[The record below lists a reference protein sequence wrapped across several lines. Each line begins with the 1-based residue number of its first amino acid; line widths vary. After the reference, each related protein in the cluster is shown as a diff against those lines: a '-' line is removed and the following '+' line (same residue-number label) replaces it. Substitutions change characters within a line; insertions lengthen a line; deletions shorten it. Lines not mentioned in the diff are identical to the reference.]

1 MHTLR
6 LKLETNKREEAII
19 NKRFYAISHI
29 HNVLVKHA
37 KKLLITLEHDK
48 QYQSYLKE
56 YKDLLKKEKD
66 YKSASKNKKTNEPI
80 DSEIPKFTKEDLS
93 RKKEL
98 SSLINQR
105 RIDLGLDK
113 YKFESYTKVLGKR
126 YDKLISSQQR
136 TKEANR
142 VWVSV
147 EDYLFGKGK
156 QIHYKKNRDFDTI
169 TSKSNTNGV
178 KFDIDNFSID
188 WLDLNLKCKLPKRES
203 ELLYIIESLKDKRS
217 LEEKQTKTGNEIDLI
232 SFCEIERKM
241 FPNGWHYYVVV
252 YIKGPAPEKL
262 KINKNATTNTTGI
275 DIGTSTIA
283 TVSNDKVLLS
293 ELAPRCKEYNK
304 QIERLNRSLEI
315 SRRNSNPDKYN
326 PDGTIRRRT
335 KEEKKLNPW
344 VYSKNYYKKQNRLK
358 SLYRQKSAY
367 IKQCHE
373 ELCNELILNST
384 TFIVEN
390 MNFSALQKK
399 SKTTERSEK
408 ETEIKQK
415 DGTSKKINKYKRKK
429 RFGKSLNN
437 RAPALLLKILDKKCL
452 QYGGVLFRVNT
463 QTFRASQYNHIEDS
477 YIKTTL
483 KTRSKIVDGQYV
495 QRDLYSAFLLKNS
508 NIELTAPDRNKCL
521 AGFKGFLKLQEEL
534 IAEMKA
540 NNISMKSCFGF

>member
-6 LKLETNKREEAII
+6 LKLETNKREEDII

-29 HNVLVKHA
+29 HNVVVKHA
-37 KKLLITLEHDK
+37 KKLLLTLEHDR
-48 QYQSYLKE
+48 QYQSYLTE
-56 YKDLLKKEKD
+56 YRELLKKEKF
-66 YKSASKNKKTNEPI
+66 SKETKN
-80 DSEIPKFTKEDLS
+80 SEDKNFSKEDLK

-98 SSLINQR
+98 NVLMKQT
-105 RIDLGLDK
+105 RIDLGLSK
-113 YKFESYTKVLGKR
+113 YGFASYIKTCAKKYR
-126 YDKLISSQQR
+126 KLVSSHQVE
-136 TKEANR
+136 KEAFR
-142 VWVSV
+142 VWESV
-147 EDYLFGKGK
+147 EEYLFGNGK
-156 QIHYKKNRDFDTI
+156 KINFKKYMDFKTI
-169 TSKSNTNGV
+169 GGKSNYNGV
-178 KFDIDNFSID
+178 IFDRNKFSIS
-188 WLDLNLKCKLPKRES
+188 WIGLNINCKLPKNYES
-203 ELLYIIESLKDKRS
+203 FNYVFESLEDKRDTE
-217 LEEKQTKTGNEIDLI
+217 EEKESDLI

-262 KINKNATTNTTGI
+262 KLNKNATTNTTGI

-283 TVSNDKVLLS
+283 TVSDNKVLLR

-304 QIERLNRSLEI
+304 KIERLTRSLEL
-315 SRRNSNPDKYN
+315 SRKNSNPDKYN

-344 VYSKNYYKKQNRLK
+344 VYYKSYYKRQNKLK

-384 TFIVEN
+384 TFIVEK
-390 MNFSALQKK
+390 MNFSALQKRA
-399 SKTTERSEK
+399 KTTERSEK

-415 DGTSKKINKYKRKK
+415 DGTSKVVKKFKKKK

-437 RAPALLLKILDKKCL
+437 RAPAMLLTILERKCL
-452 QYGGVLFRVNT
+452 QYRGVLFRVNT
-463 QTFRASQYNHIEDS
+463 QTFKASQYNHITDS
-477 YIKTTL
+477 YEKTNL
-483 KTRSKIVDGQYV
+483 KDRSKVVDGQYV

-521 AGFKGFLKLQEEL
+521 AGFSDFLKLQEEL
-534 IAEMKA
+534 VTEMKT
-540 NNISMKSCFGF
+540 NNISMRQCFGF

>member
-6 LKLETNKREEAII
+6 LKLETNKREESII
-19 NKRFYAISHI
+19 NRRFYAISHI

-48 QYQSYLKE
+48 QYQSYLTE
-56 YKDLLKKEKD
+56 YKELLKKEKG
-66 YKSASKNKKTNEPI
+66 YKSVSRDKKTKESIN
-80 DSEIPKFTKEDLS
+80 SEVPEFTKENS
-93 RKKEL
+93 KRKKEL
-98 SSLINQR
+98 SSLINQIR
-105 RIDLGLDK
+105 TDLGLDEGK
-113 YKFESYTKVLGKR
+113 LKAYSKVLGKR
-126 YDKLISSQQR
+126 YSKLISSQQR
-136 TKEANR
+136 QKEVTR
-142 VWVSV
+142 VWASV
-147 EDYLFGKGK
+147 EAYLFGKGK
-156 QIHYKKNRDFDTI
+156 QLHLKKNRDFDTI
-169 TSKSNTNGV
+169 SGTSNSNGV
-178 KFDIDNFSID
+178 IFDIDTLSID
-188 WLDLNLKCKLPKRES
+188 WLGLNLKCKLPKREN
-203 ELLYIIESLKDKRS
+203 ELLYIIESLEDKRS
-217 LEEKQTKTGNEIDLI
+217 LEEQEKNNLI

-283 TVSNDKVLLS
+283 TVSNDKVVLR

-304 QIERLNRSLEI
+304 KIERLNRSLEL
-315 SRRNSNPDKYN
+315 SRKSSNPDKYN
-326 PDGTIRRRT
+326 SDDTIRKRT

-344 VYSKNYYKKQNRLK
+344 VYSKNYYKKENKLK

-399 SKTTERSEK
+399 SKATERSDR

-429 RFGKSLNN
+429 RFGRSLNN
-437 RAPALLLKILDKKCL
+437 RAPAMLLTILERKCL

-463 QTFRASQYNHIEDS
+463 QTFRASQYNHSTDNCE
-477 YIKTTL
+477 KVTL
-483 KTRSKIVDGQYV
+483 KNRSKIVDGHYV

-508 NIELTAPDRNKCL
+508 NIELTAPDKNKCL
-521 AGFKGFLKLQEEL
+521 IGFNNFLKLQKEL
-534 IAEMKA
+534 IEEMKA
-540 NNISMKSCFGF
+540 NNISMKQCFGF

>member
-48 QYQSYLKE
+48 LYQSYLFE
-56 YKDLLKKEKD
+56 YKELLKKEKD
-66 YKSASKNKKTNEPI
+66 YKSASKDKKTKDAI
-80 DSEIPKFTKEDLS
+80 DLEELKFTKEDLI

-98 SSLINQR
+98 SSLMNER
-105 RIDLGLDK
+105 RIDLGLSK
-113 YKFESYTKVLGKR
+113 AKFESYSNKLSKR
-126 YDKLISSQQR
+126 YSKLISSQQR
-136 TKEANR
+136 QKEANR
-142 VWVSV
+142 VWSAV
-147 EDYLFGKGK
+147 EAYLFGKGK

-178 KFDIDNFSID
+178 KFDINNFSID
-188 WLDLNLKCKLPKRES
+188 WLGLNLKCKLPKRES

-252 YIKGPAPEKL
+252 YIKGPAPKKL
-262 KINKNATTNTTGI
+262 KINKNATTNITGI

-283 TVSNDKVLLS
+283 TVSDDKVLLR

-326 PDGTIRRRT
+326 PDDTIRRRT

-344 VYSKNYYKKQNRLK
+344 IYSKNYYKKQNRLK

-373 ELCNELILNST
+373 ELCNELISNST

-390 MNFSALQKK
+390 MNFQALQKRA
-399 SKTTERSEK
+399 KTTERSEK
-408 ETEIKQK
+408 ETEVKTK
-415 DGTSKKINKYKRKK
+415 DGTSKVIKKFKKKK

-437 RAPALLLKILDKKCL
+437 RAPSLLLKILDQKCL
-452 QYGGVLFRVNT
+452 QYGGALFRVNT
-463 QTFRASQYNHIEDS
+463 QTFRASQYNHSTNSCEKI
-477 YIKTTL
+477 TL
-483 KTRSKIVDGQYV
+483 KTRSKVVDGQYV

-521 AGFKGFLKLQEEL
+521 AGFKDFLKLQEEL
-534 IAEMKA
+534 IAKMKT
-540 NNISMKSCFGF
+540 NNISMKQCFGF